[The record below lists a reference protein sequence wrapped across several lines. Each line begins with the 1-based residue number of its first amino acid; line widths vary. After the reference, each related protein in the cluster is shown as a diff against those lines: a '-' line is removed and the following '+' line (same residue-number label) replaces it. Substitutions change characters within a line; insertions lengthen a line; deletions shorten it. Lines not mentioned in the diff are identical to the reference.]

1 MLSDGHHE
9 VAAGKIVSIVTHLE
23 MTSRPEPRPE
33 VAAPPWSFER
43 MQRPEP
49 EDYLRVYRA
58 VGDDWLWL
66 GRLSLS
72 HEALSEII
80 HLRGRDGGD
89 GLVELDFREPGVCEV
104 VSFGLS
110 QPLIGGAAGRWMM
123 NRAIERA
130 WARPIRRF
138 WLHTCTLDHPAALDF
153 YRRSGFAPFRRQV
166 EVSADPRL
174 VGLAEPDDARHVAV
188 LAPK

>member
-1 MLSDGHHE
+1 
-9 VAAGKIVSIVTHLE
+9 

-33 VAAPPWSFER
+33 VAAPAWRFER
-43 MQRPEP
+43 MPKPEP
-49 EDYLRVYRA
+49 EAYLRVYRA

-72 HEALSEII
+72 RDALTEII
-80 HLRGRDGGD
+80 QSPDLEIYHLQGQDGGD
-89 GLVELDFREPGVCEV
+89 GLVELDFREAGACEM

-110 QPLIGGAAGRWMM
+110 QPLIGGTAGRWMM

-130 WARPIRRF
+130 WARPITRF

-153 YRRSGFAPFRRQV
+153 YRRSGFTPFRRQV
-166 EVSADPRL
+166 EVSVDPRL
-174 VGLAEPDDARHVAV
+174 AGLAKLDAARHVAV